1 MFLRGVL
8 FTLMLL
14 LTSLTLNINTQ
25 AQIPTAA
32 VSITCDGKMEIDV
45 QTGNSL
51 SDNISCEIENPT
63 AYIEKIEITVNSG
76 DFAHSAPGSI
86 YIAPGSSE
94 TIDITIQADQGTSAQ
109 TQTVAVHVRVTE
121 LSGLPPANNAESEA
135 KFVLSILQYSGC
147 SIGNQNSFTEIEL
160 NNELTLSFEIYN
172 LGNGEDIMDIELSDS
187 SKNLLQQIGFIH
199 SLPLGSIAIEE
210 QTEPVSI
217 VLNLKAPSEFSSDD
231 LVEENRISG
240 IEIEVKVTSRNSCE
254 SDSGCETD
262 TAFVMLDL
270 IGNSEESEGSFV
282 TLSGESGN
290 QFLVF
295 GGGFVA
301 GGILLSLIFMFIKKP

>member
-1 MFLRGVL
+1 M
-8 FTLMLL
+8 
-14 LTSLTLNINTQ
+14 
-25 AQIPTAA
+25 
-32 VSITCDGKMEIDV
+32 K
-45 QTGNSL
+45 
-51 SDNISCEIENPT
+51 
-63 AYIEKIEITVNSG
+63 
-76 DFAHSAPGSI
+76 
-86 YIAPGSSE
+86 
-94 TIDITIQADQGTSAQ
+94 
-109 TQTVAVHVRVTE
+109 
-121 LSGLPPANNAESEA
+121 
-135 KFVLSILQYSGC
+135 YS
-147 SIGNQNSFTEIEL
+147 
-160 NNELTLSFEIYN
+160 
-172 LGNGEDIMDIELSDS
+172 
-187 SKNLLQQIGFIH
+187 
-199 SLPLGSIAIEE
+199 IEE

-301 GGILLSLIFMFIKKP
+301 GAILLSLIFTFIKKP

>member
-1 MFLRGVL
+1 
-8 FTLMLL
+8 
-14 LTSLTLNINTQ
+14 
-25 AQIPTAA
+25 
-32 VSITCDGKMEIDV
+32 
-45 QTGNSL
+45 
-51 SDNISCEIENPT
+51 
-63 AYIEKIEITVNSG
+63 
-76 DFAHSAPGSI
+76 
-86 YIAPGSSE
+86 
-94 TIDITIQADQGTSAQ
+94 
-109 TQTVAVHVRVTE
+109 
-121 LSGLPPANNAESEA
+121 
-135 KFVLSILQYSGC
+135 
-147 SIGNQNSFTEIEL
+147 
-160 NNELTLSFEIYN
+160 
-172 LGNGEDIMDIELSDS
+172 MDIELSGS

-301 GGILLSLIFMFIKKP
+301 GAILLSLIFMFIKKP